1 MNLPQQDGPQQR
13 ETHHHGSQP
22 WKQPGGQHGLTTAA
36 QLGARPSSSKK
47 NRMSVTGQIG
57 GPPTTSSM
65 LSQFAC
71 WTAKIPPPSTLV
83 ADVLRL

>member
-1 MNLPQQDGPQQR
+1 MDLPQQDGPQQR
-13 ETHHHGSQP
+13 ATRLNGSQP
-22 WKQPGGQHGLTTAA
+22 WKQTGGSTRPRDGGAA
-36 QLGARPSSSKK
+36 QCAAVFLCED
-47 NRMSVTGQIG
+47 RMSVTRQIG